1 MNLNGVNSFS
11 LLQHINTYI
20 YTKSLKEKKKRQ
32 ANFIME
38 KIIQNNKINTK
49 QITTKCE
56 TVN

>member
-20 YTKSLKEKKKRQ
+20 YTKSFKEKKNDRQ
-32 ANFIME
+32 FYYE